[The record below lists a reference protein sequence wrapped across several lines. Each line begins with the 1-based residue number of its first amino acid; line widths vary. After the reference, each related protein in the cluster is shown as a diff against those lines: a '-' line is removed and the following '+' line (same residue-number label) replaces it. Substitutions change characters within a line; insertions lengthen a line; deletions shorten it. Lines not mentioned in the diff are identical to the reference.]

1 MRILIVPTIYLS
13 LFVIVFPGCH
23 KTVAAPPIA
32 TAPSPPTPALLPMI
46 GLTADRTAITTGE
59 TVTLSWQSSNAR
71 TVALDNAIG
80 NVATSGTRQVSPRVT
95 TSYTALAQGAGGTAS
110 SSTVRIAVN
119 SPPPRRDESPRPSE
133 GARIRTLPEQ
143 FQAAMQNILFD
154 YDQALI
160 RVSELPK
167 LQMAAQWLIDN
178 QAIRFTIEGN
188 ADERGSQE
196 YNIALGDERAAVVKK
211 YLADHGVLASR
222 MNALSY
228 GEERPLCREDN
239 ERCWQR
245 NRRAQFTMNP

>member
-1 MRILIVPTIYLS
+1 MRILIVPTIFFA
-13 LFVIVFPGCH
+13 LFAIVFSGCH
-23 KTVAAPPIA
+23 KTVATPPIA
-32 TAPSPPTPALLPMI
+32 AAPTAPPPALSPTI
-46 GLTADRTAITTGE
+46 GLTSDRTTITPGE
-59 TVTLSWQSSNAR
+59 TVTLSWQATNAT
-71 TVALDNAIG
+71 TVVLDNAIG
-80 NVATSGTRQVSPRVT
+80 NVPASGSRQVSPRVS
-95 TSYTALAQGAGGTAS
+95 TSYTALAQGAGGRTS

-119 SPPPRRDESPRPSE
+119 SPPTRRDESPRPSQ

-154 YDQALI
+154 YDQASI
-160 RVSELPK
+160 RVTELPK
-167 LQMAAQWLIDN
+167 LQMAAQWLVDN

-211 YLADHGVLASR
+211 YLADHGIQASR

-239 ERCWQR
+239 ENCWKR

>member
-1 MRILIVPTIYLS
+1 
-13 LFVIVFPGCH
+13 
-23 KTVAAPPIA
+23 
-32 TAPSPPTPALLPMI
+32 
-46 GLTADRTAITTGE
+46 
-59 TVTLSWQSSNAR
+59 
-71 TVALDNAIG
+71 
-80 NVATSGTRQVSPRVT
+80 
-95 TSYTALAQGAGGTAS
+95 
-110 SSTVRIAVN
+110 
-119 SPPPRRDESPRPSE
+119 
-133 GARIRTLPEQ
+133 
-143 FQAAMQNILFD
+143 MQNILFD